1 VKIVRIRIGGKMFVL
16 GEHQDFDKLKREIVA
31 AARSGA
37 DFVGF
42 ETAEGISVSALI
54 SPHVVVRMWE
64 IDQPADASAQS
75 AHPYVTEH
83 TVPENAEEHFDD

>member
-1 VKIVRIRIGGKMFVL
+1 MKIARIRIGGKMFVL
-16 GEHQDFDKLKREIVA
+16 GSTQDLEKLKSDIVA

-54 SPHVVVRMWE
+54 SPHVVVRIWE
-64 IDQPADASAQS
+64 VDQPADTATQGG
-75 AHPYVTEH
+75 HPFVTEH
-83 TVPENAEEHFDD
+83 TVPDAEGHFEV

>member
-1 VKIVRIRIGGKMFVL
+1 MKIVRIRIGGKMFVL
-16 GEHQDFDKLKREIVA
+16 GEHQDFEKLKRDIVS

-37 DFVGF
+37 DFVSF

-64 IDQPADASAQS
+64 VEQTADAATQGT
-75 AHPYVTEH
+75 HPFVTEH
-83 TVPENAEEHFDD
+83 TVPDTAEGHFDS

>member
-1 VKIVRIRIGGKMFVL
+1 VKIARIRIGGKMFVL
-16 GEHQDFDKLKREIVA
+16 GTTQDLEKLKRDIVA

-64 IDQPADASAQS
+64 VDQPADTGTQGAQ
-75 AHPYVTEH
+75 PFVTEH
-83 TVPENAEEHFDD
+83 TVPEAEGHFEV

>member
-1 VKIVRIRIGGKMFVL
+1 VKTVRIRIGGKMFVL
-16 GEHQDFDKLKREIVA
+16 GEHQDFDKLKRDIVA

-37 DFVGF
+37 DFVAF

-64 IDQPADASAQS
+64 IEQPADTSAQG
-75 AHPYVTEH
+75 AHSFVTEH
-83 TVPENAEEHFDD
+83 TVPEHAEGHFES

>member
-1 VKIVRIRIGGKMFVL
+1 MKIVRIRIGGKMFVL
-16 GEHQDFDKLKREIVA
+16 GSDQDFETLKRDIVA

-37 DFVGF
+37 DFVSF

-64 IDQPADASAQS
+64 VEQAADAAAQGT
-75 AHPYVTEH
+75 HPFVTEH
-83 TVPENAEEHFDD
+83 TVPDIAEGHFEV